1 MKSIWI
7 AFLSVMYMLGSILCI
22 NQSPDTTSNE
32 EVSIQPTGYP
42 DGELQWT
49 YIFWEGN
56 LYSNDA
62 IFVKT
67 LPEDAYQIGEIE
79 KEDNINYPDENLEAS
94 HIDVGVEVYSD
105 TRYLY
110 IKAGTDS
117 YRRFSISTDAN

>member
-67 LPEDAYQIGEIE
+67 LPEDA
-79 KEDNINYPDENLEAS
+79 S

>member
-1 MKSIWI
+1 MLEI
-7 AFLSVMYMLGSILCI
+7 A
-22 NQSPDTTSNE
+22 
-32 EVSIQPTGYP
+32 
-42 DGELQWT
+42 
-49 YIFWEGN
+49 
-56 LYSNDA
+56 
-62 IFVKT
+62 
-67 LPEDAYQIGEIE
+67 

>member
-1 MKSIWI
+1 
-7 AFLSVMYMLGSILCI
+7 MLGSILCI

-32 EVSIQPTGYP
+32 EVSISTDRVILTENFSGH
-42 DGELQWT
+42 
-49 YIFWEGN
+49 IFSGKEI

-67 LPEDAYQIGEIE
+67 LPEDAYQIGEIA

>member
-1 MKSIWI
+1 
-7 AFLSVMYMLGSILCI
+7 MLFRS
-22 NQSPDTTSNE
+22 
-32 EVSIQPTGYP
+32 GYP

-67 LPEDAYQIGEIE
+67 LPEDAYQIGEIA

>member
-49 YIFWEGN
+49 Y
-56 LYSNDA
+56 
-62 IFVKT
+62 T
-67 LPEDAYQIGEIE
+67 LPEDAYQIGEIA